1 MARILI
7 IDDDPAVRQYLATL
21 VTRLGHDAV
30 AAATCADG
38 IAQMADSSIQI
49 VISDINLP
57 DGANLDDWINHL
69 KAGADGRPLILI
81 TGEPTEELA
90 AKAQGGGI
98 TAFLAKPFELAFI
111 KGLLAQAVNAA
122 NPVLH

>member
-1 MARILI
+1 MAKILI

-38 IAQMADSSIQI
+38 IAQMADPSIQI

-69 KAGADGRPLILI
+69 KTGADGRPLILI

-111 KGLLAQAVNAA
+111 KGLLAQAVNATH
-122 NPVLH
+122 PVLR